1 MKCIRLRKHL
11 LPYAEG
17 VLPERLL
24 KRLEEHL
31 AACDSCTRELDEIA
45 RTVSV
50 LRQTDYPQM
59 EPAFDLRSRVMA
71 RIPREPVR
79 RSRWAGKL
87 PAYSAAAAALLVFAI
102 IIVAV
107 EPVFFPNE
115 QAARSPELAMKE
127 TMPREKAMDLE
138 ARPEPP
144 SKGAGFQLGAPM
156 THGGPQAVRPTAT
169 SAPGM
174 KLPAAKPSERMA
186 EALAPPVPK
195 GQDFAHSD
203 SAAGRLRVGE
213 KVAETWALKRGE
225 ATDTVTGGYE
235 MGKSLGVESLT
246 AAPATPPPPAGPS
259 LAGAVPEGHPRDV
272 AQAYFGGTQQAPQPA
287 AELPGRAED
296 LAMGMGN
303 VSPGREAR
311 VPLEPEKAAGERIV
325 VLEKRL
331 REFPNSRTVL
341 GDLVH
346 AYREAGRAEDE
357 YAVAQRLTKL
367 DPENA
372 KYWLA
377 LAQAAEK
384 AKMPRTA
391 AAAYRRVVELKPAA
405 ADLELANS
413 RLKALEAADK

>member
-1 MKCIRLRKHL
+1 MKCIRFRKHL

-17 VLPERLL
+17 VLSERLL

-45 RTVSV
+45 RTVIV

-79 RSRWAGKL
+79 GSRWAGKL
-87 PAYSAAAAALLVFAI
+87 PAYSAAAAALLIFAI

-115 QAARSPELAMKE
+115 RAARSPELAMKE
-127 TMPREKAMDLE
+127 TMPREKTTAPK
-138 ARPEPP
+138 AGSRPP
-144 SKGAGFQLGAPM
+144 SEESGVQLGAPM
-156 THGGPQAVRPTAT
+156 THGGPRAVRPTAT

-174 KLPAAKPSERMA
+174 KLPIAEPRHRVSEAAAPPAAKRKEFGYSE
-186 EALAPPVPK
+186 
-195 GQDFAHSD
+195 

-213 KVAETWALKRGE
+213 EFAETWALKRGE
-225 ATDTVTGGYE
+225 ATDAVTDSYG
-235 MGKSLGVESLT
+235 MPKSLGIGSPDGP
-246 AAPATPPPPAGPS
+246 AAPPPPGGPR
-259 LAGAVPEGHPRDV
+259 GVPEGHPRDV

-311 VPLEPEKAAGERIV
+311 APLEPEKAAGERIV

-341 GDLVH
+341 GDLVE
-346 AYREAGRAEDE
+346 AYRVAGRSEDE

-413 RLKALEAADK
+413 RLKALKAADK